1 MSRPVHADAAAT
13 RRRLVETAVVHFAR
27 NGFEAT
33 SLRKIAEEASV
44 SLATIHYYFGSKAQL
59 YEACMESI
67 RGTLATGFAPM
78 QEMFTGIIDQ
88 VAGAEIDLDSRH
100 TLLDGLART
109 SFRFARAN
117 PELLRLIMRPLIEEG
132 ELDVRW
138 REGSLLPFLDAAAR
152 GLARATGRPVA
163 EQRFAV
169 QAVIAVGMRYALSSP
184 KELAQL
190 NGLDPEAEAE
200 AVATTEDRLVRLA
213 QRVLLELAPREAQ
226 G

>member
-1 MSRPVHADAAAT
+1 
-13 RRRLVETAVVHFAR
+13 
-27 NGFEAT
+27 
-33 SLRKIAEEASV
+33 
-44 SLATIHYYFGSKAQL
+44 
-59 YEACMESI
+59 
-67 RGTLATGFAPM
+67 
-78 QEMFTGIIDQ
+78 
-88 VAGAEIDLDSRH
+88 
-100 TLLDGLART
+100 
-109 SFRFARAN
+109 
-117 PELLRLIMRPLIEEG
+117 LLRLIMRPLIEEG

-138 REGSLLPFLDAAAR
+138 REGSLVPFLDAAAR
-152 GLARATGRPVA
+152 GLAHATGWPVA

-169 QAVIAVGMRYALSSP
+169 QTVIAVGMRYALSSP